1 MDFFMIIFIYLFY
14 LKSDNCHPA
23 SSAQGQ
29 QKLMQHFIASD
40 VYIYI
45 HWCHKELTKK
55 MICMINIITN

>member
-1 MDFFMIIFIYLFY
+1 MAFVIIIFIYLSY
-14 LKSDNCHPA
+14 LNSDNCHPA

-45 HWCHKELTKK
+45 HWCHKKDY
-55 MICMINIITN
+55 IHY